1 MTEDLEKRREEAAQA
16 VDKYV
21 RAALS
26 VCKTV
31 EEINTVLMV
40 CGMQMGVAMA
50 ELYQKERA

>member
-31 EEINTVLMV
+31 EEINTFLMV